1 MQPRESGA
9 AFLVAKMALVS
20 RFRRLYSF
28 AARSRT
34 NVRGDLFER
43 RRRMMTVWSTFCS
56 APKVAARTDAARA
69 WM

>member
-9 AFLVAKMALVS
+9 AFLVAKMALAHS
-20 RFRRLYSF
+20 SNPPR
-28 AARSRT
+28 
-34 NVRGDLFER
+34 DLFER
-43 RRRMMTVWSTFCS
+43 RRRMMTVWSTFCR